1 MTPEQFHNWRDFA
14 LRMARACY
22 ADSRRPSAQWVVE
35 QVEEFFARYDE
46 ESAADVVDWDSAPA
60 HICDETRQFVWD
72 LQPAF
77 RWRLRARDVAEQDE
91 DRRAELAEAQWEE
104 QWGDPIRCCIRAGLD
119 MASAPSMGVVG
130 FTVGD
135 LRAMY
140 PEGLP
145 SWLDAGFTD
154 PSGATVTLSSLPNS
168 AGVWL

>member
-1 MTPEQFHNWRDFA
+1 MTPDQFQNWRDFA
-14 LRMARACY
+14 LRMARTCY
-22 ADSRRPSAQWVVE
+22 AESRRPSARWVVE
-35 QVEEFFARYDE
+35 QVEEFLARYDE
-46 ESAADVVDWDSAPA
+46 ESAAGVVDWDAAPA
-60 HICDETRQFVWD
+60 YICDEARQFVWD

-77 RWRLRARDVAEQDE
+77 RWRLRARDVSELDE

-119 MASAPSMGVVG
+119 LASSPSMGVVG
-130 FTVGD
+130 FTLGD

-145 SWLDAGFTD
+145 PWLGAGFVD
-154 PSGATVTLSSLPNS
+154 ANGAPIELAAFPND